1 MDRRSDPRVEVKLPC
16 HLASGRNRPSV
27 FVGITENMS
36 RSGVL
41 VVWNAGDG
49 LASLPK
55 PGEPLALDIELPANH
70 NFGRRCMH
78 CNAVVAR
85 VAAQGGD
92 LRVALQINQMQFRS
106 YPKEE
111 PANGS
116 RPGEYTCRVM

>member
-1 MDRRSDPRVEVKLPC
+1 
-16 HLASGRNRPSV
+16 
-27 FVGITENMS
+27 MS

-55 PGEPLALDIELPANH
+55 PGEPLTLDIELPANH

-85 VAAQGGD
+85 VAAHNGD
-92 LRVALQINQMQFRS
+92 LRVALQINQLQFRN
-106 YPKEE
+106 YPKDDSASL
-111 PANGS
+111 PKA
-116 RPGEYTCRVM
+116 GEYSCRVM